1 MTRRALLKNAFWL
14 SILTILY
21 NVIEGLISI
30 LFGISDDTLA
40 LFGFGV
46 DSFVEVISGIGILH
60 LVIRIQNSSNE
71 SPDSFERTA
80 LRITGFSFYLLAL
93 GLVLGSVLNI
103 YLESKPHTTMVGI
116 IISILSIFTMWFL
129 MRAKL
134 RVGKQLGSNA
144 IVADANCTRTCFYL
158 SFVLLASSLL
168 YELFG
173 IGWID
178 VLGSLGIA
186 WFAFTEGREAFEKAR
201 NLSHSCSCGCNP

>member
-1 MTRRALLKNAFWL
+1 MRVPIVL
-14 SILTILY
+14 SAQLY
-21 NVIEGLISI
+21 VLQASH
-30 LFGISDDTLA
+30 FT
-40 LFGFGV
+40 
-46 DSFVEVISGIGILH
+46 
-60 LVIRIQNSSNE
+60 
-71 SPDSFERTA
+71 
-80 LRITGFSFYLLAL
+80 LLAL
-93 GLVLGSVLNI
+93 GFVLGSVLNI
-103 YLESKPHTTMVGI
+103 YLESEPHTTMVGI
-116 IISILSIFTMWFL
+116 IISVLSIFTMWFL

-158 SFVLLASSLL
+158 SFVLLASSLI
-168 YELFG
+168 YEIFG